1 MVGCPS
7 APQPGCQTGAKIQ
20 IQVNEKTFGKEQ
32 IKVKVD
38 KLSASVPLAFFGDP
52 VNGTTGY
59 AVCIYNESDA
69 RVATLRVNRAHDQC
83 GTKPCWKIAGG
94 TSYKYADKLLASDG
108 VLQVQLK
115 SGPPSTGKF
124 LAKGKN
130 NLAKGQTALPTGVAP
145 QLTGNRFATVQ
156 LMSSD
161 AGCVTGTVSNVHD
174 ATPLL
179 FKGTT
184 P

>member
-7 APQPGCQTGAKIQ
+7 APQPGCQTGPKIQ

-38 KLSASVPLAFFGDP
+38 KLASGIPLAFFGDP

-59 AVCIYNESDA
+59 AVCIYNEA
-69 RVATLRVNRAHDQC
+69 NERVAALRVDRAHQQC
-83 GTKPCWKIAGG
+83 GTAPCWKVAGG
-94 TSYKYADKLLASDG
+94 TTYKYADKLLASDG
-108 VLQVQLK
+108 VLQLQLK
-115 SGPPSTGKF
+115 SGPPATGKF
-124 LAKGKN
+124 QAKGKN
-130 NLAKGQTALPTGVAP
+130 NLAKGQMALPTGVAAL
-145 QLTGNRFATVQ
+145 LTGDRHATVQ
-156 LMSSD
+156 LMSSN
-161 AGCVTGTVSNVHD
+161 AGCVTGTVDNVRD
-174 ATPLL
+174 ATPTL